1 MQPAQAQSL
10 SPTLRTGTIDDAE
23 ECGRIMFEAFR
34 TIGPPDFPSVEVA
47 TLAARMLLS
56 HPGFYSVV
64 AELGGRVAGS
74 NFLDE
79 RSPIAGVGPITVD
92 PPAMNR
98 SIGRQLM
105 VAVMDRAEQLRV
117 PGVRLVQTEL
127 VRSLAVRIHL
137 ASWRYQKC
145 RWTNCSCWNYLP
157 GLCPAGM
164 CLPPFKLHRLPDGAC
179 GWQIGLER
187 DW

>member
-1 MQPAQAQSL
+1 
-10 SPTLRTGTIDDAE
+10 
-23 ECGRIMFEAFR
+23 
-34 TIGPPDFPSVEVA
+34 
-47 TLAARMLLS
+47 MLLS
-56 HPGFYSVV
+56 HPRFYSVV

-117 PGVRLVQTEL
+117 PGVRLVQTAYHY
-127 VRSLAVRIHL
+127 RSLVLYTKLGFDTRETLSVLQGRPLALQIPGHEVRL
-137 ASWRYQKC
+137 ATRED
-145 RWTNCSCWNYLP
+145 
-157 GLCPAGM
+157 
-164 CLPPFKLHRLPDGAC
+164 LPPCNELCRLSAPEDKKSRK
-179 GWQIGLER
+179 QSYPENLPPSR
-187 DW
+187 